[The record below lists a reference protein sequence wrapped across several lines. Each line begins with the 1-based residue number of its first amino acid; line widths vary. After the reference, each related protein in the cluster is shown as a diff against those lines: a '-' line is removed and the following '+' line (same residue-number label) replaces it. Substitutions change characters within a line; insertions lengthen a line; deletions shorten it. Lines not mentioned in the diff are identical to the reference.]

1 MPLLRGWKR
10 RGVFFSDMIDE
21 SLREL
26 YQEVILDHSK
36 HPRHFGPLDH
46 ATHNA
51 DGLNPLC
58 GDRITVHLKLDAE
71 GRIADIA
78 FEGKGCAISQASAS
92 LMTDMLKGRSKAEAE
107 KLMDG
112 FLHLVKGEAGV
123 TGLADD
129 DLETLQ
135 VMAGVSAFPM
145 RVKCA
150 TLAWH
155 TMKSALE
162 GSGAPAKSE

>member
-1 MPLLRGWKR
+1 MA
-10 RGVFFSDMIDE
+10 IDE

-26 YQEVILDHSK
+26 YQEVILDHSR
-36 HPRHFGPLDH
+36 HPRHFGPLEH
-46 ATHNA
+46 ATHH
-51 DGLNPLC
+51 GEGYNPLC
-58 GDRITVHLKLDAE
+58 GDRINVNLIVGEDGRIKDIKFE
-71 GRIADIA
+71 GR
-78 FEGKGCAISQASAS
+78 GCAISQASAS
-92 LMTDMLKGRSKAEAE
+92 LMTDMLAGRTVEEGE

-112 FLHLVKGEAGV
+112 FLHLVKGEDAS
-123 TGLADD
+123 GLDEDD
-129 DLETLQ
+129 HERLN

-162 GSGAPAKSE
+162 GGPVSRTTAKSE

>member
-1 MPLLRGWKR
+1 M
-10 RGVFFSDMIDE
+10 DD

-26 YQEVILDHSK
+26 YQEVILDHSR
-36 HPRHFGPLDH
+36 HPRHFGPLEG
-46 ATHNA
+46 ATHV
-51 DGLNPLC
+51 GEGYNPLC
-58 GDRITVHLKLDAE
+58 GDRVKVYLVLDAQN
-71 GRIADIA
+71 RIADIG

-92 LMTDMLKGRSKAEAE
+92 LMTDMLTGRTLDEAE
-107 KLMDG
+107 KLMGG
-112 FLHLVKGEAGV
+112 FLHMVKGEAD
-123 TGLADD
+123 TGELNADD
-129 DLETLQ
+129 RERLE

-162 GSGAPAKSE
+162 GGDPVKSP

>member
-1 MPLLRGWKR
+1 M
-10 RGVFFSDMIDE
+10 DD

-26 YQEVILDHSK
+26 YQDVILDHSR
-36 HPRHFGPLDH
+36 HPRNFGVLDG
-46 ATHNA
+46 ATHRA
-51 DGLNPLC
+51 EGYNPLC
-58 GDRITVHLKLDAE
+58 GDRVKIYLVLDDA
-71 GRIADIA
+71 GRIADIR

-92 LMTDMLKGRSKAEAE
+92 LMTDMLTGRTVAEAE
-107 KLMDG
+107 TLMGG
-112 FLHLVKGEAGV
+112 FLHMVKGEADIGE
-123 TGLADD
+123 LNADD
-129 DLETLQ
+129 RERLE

-162 GSGAPAKSE
+162 GGT